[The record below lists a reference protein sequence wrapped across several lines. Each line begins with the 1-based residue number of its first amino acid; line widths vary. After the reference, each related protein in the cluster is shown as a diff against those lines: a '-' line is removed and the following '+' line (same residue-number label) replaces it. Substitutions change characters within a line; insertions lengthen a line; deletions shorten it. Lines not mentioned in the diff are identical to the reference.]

1 MENLNFLCVLLR
13 RVLGYEQVLNPQRLN
28 PVPSTSATII
38 YHTVPAKVRF
48 DSTKI
53 GIKGANE

>member
-53 GIKGANE
+53 GI